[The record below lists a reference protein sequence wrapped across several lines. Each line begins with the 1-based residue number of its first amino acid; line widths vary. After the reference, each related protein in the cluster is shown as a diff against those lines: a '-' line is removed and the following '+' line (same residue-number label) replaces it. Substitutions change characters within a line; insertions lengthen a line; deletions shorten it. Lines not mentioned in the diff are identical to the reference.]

1 MEPPAVPEPSY
12 SLYGS
17 KAYGIQTTA
26 NQTVKANETKMVLDT
41 GKREDFVEVVRA
53 EIEPVFYGEYDL
65 NEMLYTIVNALQNVS
80 KEKYF
85 GVTILTDVLRGRN
98 TKRIYENRLHLVK
111 EFGALKDLPHDTVVA
126 VIDWMISEKLILKT
140 KGKYPVLHS
149 TYEGLHYS
157 EIVTELKL
165 KRLKKYLE
173 EEVILWN

>member
-1 MEPPAVPEPSY
+1 MQIIRYIHKYFINRIRKNIFRCNIFKIYAV
-12 SLYGS
+12 
-17 KAYGIQTTA
+17 
-26 NQTVKANETKMVLDT
+26 
-41 GKREDFVEVVRA
+41 
-53 EIEPVFYGEYDL
+53 
-65 NEMLYTIVNALQNVS
+65 NVS

-98 TKRIYENRLHLVK
+98 TKRIYENCLHLVK

-157 EIVTELKL
+157 ETVTEAKL

-173 EEVILWN
+173 Y